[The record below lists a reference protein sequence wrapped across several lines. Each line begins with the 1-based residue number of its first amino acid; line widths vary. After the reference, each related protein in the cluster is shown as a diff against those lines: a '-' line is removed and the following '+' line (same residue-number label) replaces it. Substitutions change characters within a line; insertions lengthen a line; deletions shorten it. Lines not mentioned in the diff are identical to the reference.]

1 MNTVSARKKLVD
13 KLVDKLEKFADESV
27 CVCSYTICVILAA
40 IALAI
45 SIGIGAYFAYSCW
58 YLKKDV
64 THVKFG
70 TGTQW
75 NCTQTPI

>member
-27 CVCSYTICVILAA
+27 CVCSYTICVILSA

-58 YLKKDV
+58 YLRKRYYSCKV
-64 THVKFG
+64 
-70 TGTQW
+70 W
-75 NCTQTPI
+75 YPYSNNSLINL